1 MNTTCQSLGTLS
13 CIIDMHAPSYYSLF
27 YNGKMDHVPLS
38 FLWNCASKGNNEDR
52 YHLMPLS
59 KKKAVT
65 MVKAPDFE
73 NVLSAGSSD
82 PLGAP
87 TVTQL
92 NPAAHLG

>member
-27 YNGKMDHVPLS
+27 YNG
-38 FLWNCASKGNNEDR
+38 NCIMYHCRSSGIVLAKATMKIDIILCR
-52 YHLMPLS
+52 YQ
-59 KKKAVT
+59 KKAVT